1 LTALH
6 EEHGLREFRPYYF
19 HNCIYENLYED
30 AWLFQNS
37 AIPTGDLMRLYDE
50 RWKVVI
56 VGDAAMHPYEL
67 MGLRGNINP
76 RLESHTRGIDWLQR
90 IDDHFQR
97 VVWINPDPPDR
108 WTRSQ
113 TSNVIKSIF
122 PMFQLTVDGIE
133 QAVSALIGAR
143 PALAAG

>member
-1 LTALH
+1 
-6 EEHGLREFRPYYF
+6 
-19 HNCIYENLYED
+19 
-30 AWLFQNS
+30 
-37 AIPTGDLMRLYDE
+37 MRHYDE

-76 RLESHTRGIDWLQR
+76 RLESQTRGIDWLHR

-97 VVWINPDPPDR
+97 AVWINPDPPVR
-108 WTRSQ
+108 WPDSHTAK
-113 TSNVIKSIF
+113 VIQSVF
-122 PMFQLTVDGIE
+122 PMFHLTVDGIE

-143 PALAAG
+143 PAVAAG